1 MKMTAEAANKVFD
14 ILETKGNHKKSYIDS
29 YRADFVHYMET
40 KGAFEHWY
48 PSECGS
54 SIKIYFN
61 FYRRPEITIYAQ
73 TINDINEPTLVADVT
88 TALNELTATFTD
100 ADVSR

>member
-1 MKMTAEAANKVFD
+1 MTAEVANKVFD
-14 ILETKGNHKKSYIDS
+14 ILETKGNHKKSYIDRD
-29 YRADFVHYMET
+29 RADFVNHMVT

-61 FYRRPEITIYAQ
+61 LFRRPEITIYAQ
-73 TINDINEPTLVADVT
+73 TINDINEPTLVDDVT
-88 TALNELTATFTD
+88 KALNDLTATLTN